1 MVLDFPQQ
9 NEAFTQLA
17 RWLRSQTP
25 KIFIMRFK
33 IIPLWAVMAGLL
45 VAFGLAGCQETETQA
60 APTMPPLPVSV
71 VTVQPE
77 DIPIYREYAAQT
89 FARDMVEVRARVE
102 GNIEHR
108 LFQVGSDV
116 RKGEVLYELDLRP
129 YQAAV
134 DKARGDLEQSKS
146 EEEFASQQVALLQAQ
161 ADLAQAK
168 ANLLKAQ
175 QDVDRLEP
183 LVKQDAASQQDLDNA
198 LAALQANQANVEARE
213 ANVQQIKLSTRT
225 QLGTSQAKVASNE
238 ALLRTAELNLEYATI
253 RAPISG
259 RIGDSIVQVGG
270 LVSPTSPEPLTTI
283 IPLDPIWVRFKVS
296 EAEYFEYRDRN
307 AFSGKAA
314 AMPLELIRADGSLH
328 PHKGK
333 IENTVNQVDSR
344 TGTLELQATFPN
356 PEKELLPGQFGRIR
370 VRVEDR
376 QDALLVP
383 QRAVT
388 ELQGLESVL
397 TVGPENKVLA
407 RSVSTG
413 ERIGDRWL
421 ILQGLK
427 PGEQVIV
434 EGGQKA
440 RPGAVVNPEPYV
452 EKQPQP
458 QAQPQGGE
466 AQ

>member
-1 MVLDFPQQ
+1 MRIPKHYWAPLAALVVL
-9 NEAFTQLA
+9 
-17 RWLRSQTP
+17 
-25 KIFIMRFK
+25 
-33 IIPLWAVMAGLL
+33 
-45 VAFGLAGCQETETQA
+45 GLAGCQETQTQA

-102 GNIEHR
+102 GNIEKR

-116 RKGEVLYELDLRP
+116 RAGQVLYVLDLRP

-134 DKARGDLEQSKS
+134 DKARGDLQESVA

-161 ADLAQAK
+161 ADLAQAR

-175 QDVDRLEP
+175 QDVDRLKP
-183 LVKQDAASQQDLDNA
+183 LVEQDAASRQDLDNA
-198 LAALQANQANVEARE
+198 LAALQANEAAVEARE
-213 ANVQQIKLSTRT
+213 ANVQQIKLSTKT
-225 QLGTSQAKVASNE
+225 QLGTSKAKVASNE

-259 RIGDSIVQVGG
+259 RIGDSLVQVGG
-270 LVSPTSPEPLTTI
+270 LVSPSAQQPLTTI
-283 IPLDPIWVRFKVS
+283 VPLDPIWVRFKVS
-296 EAEYFEYRDRN
+296 EAEYFEYSERN
-307 AFSGKAA
+307 ALGGKAG
-314 AMPLELIRADGSLH
+314 MPLELIRADGTAH
-328 PHKGK
+328 PHQGK
-333 IENTVNQVDSR
+333 IENTVNQVDPR

-370 VRVEDR
+370 VQVEDR
-376 QDALLVP
+376 KDALLVP

-388 ELQGLESVL
+388 EMQGLESVL
-397 TVGPENKVLA
+397 TIGPENKVLA

-440 RPGAVVNPEPYV
+440 RPGAVVDPQPYV
-452 EKQPQP
+452 EKQPES
-458 QAQPQGGE
+458 GE